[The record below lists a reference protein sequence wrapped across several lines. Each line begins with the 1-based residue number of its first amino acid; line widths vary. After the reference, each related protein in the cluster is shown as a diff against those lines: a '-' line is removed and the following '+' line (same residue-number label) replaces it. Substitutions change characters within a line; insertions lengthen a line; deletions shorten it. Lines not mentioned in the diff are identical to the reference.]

1 MIGHFLRDV
10 VTARHRVGV
19 DDVARIFAP
28 DIGEFARPLWRL
40 PTRPPQDQ
48 RRHRYLAILVGR
60 IHLEVRGRVQGVGF
74 RWYVVEKAQELKLA
88 GWVRNKSDGKVE
100 IAAAGRPDALVSFEA
115 AVKSGPRGAR
125 VEEVRALSPVSI
137 ESLHSPFEIVR

>member
-1 MIGHFLRDV
+1 MDS
-10 VTARHRVGV
+10 
-19 DDVARIFAP
+19 
-28 DIGEFARPLWRL
+28 
-40 PTRPPQDQ
+40 
-48 RRHRYLAILVGR
+48 
-60 IHLEVRGRVQGVGF
+60 IHLEIRGRVQGVGF

-125 VEEVRALSPVSI
+125 VEEVRALSPVSM